1 MSKDED
7 KIKHSKRLLK
17 DENAIKKQ
25 IKKELK
31 KTLSLVSKLK
41 KSKLKNDQDSL
52 NNLYNEVNETM
63 NFVKMMLGKNS
74 EKEVEKDL

>member
-1 MSKDED
+1 METS
-7 KIKHSKRLLK
+7 
-17 DENAIKKQ
+17 KKQ

-31 KTLSLVSKLK
+31 KTLNLVSKLK
-41 KSKLKNDQDSL
+41 KSKLKNDQDTL

-63 NFVKMMLGKNS
+63 NFVKMMLVKNS

>member
-1 MSKDED
+1 METS
-7 KIKHSKRLLK
+7 
-17 DENAIKKQ
+17 KKQ

-41 KSKLKNDQDSL
+41 KSKLKNDQDTL

>member
-1 MSKDED
+1 MET
-7 KIKHSKRLLK
+7 
-17 DENAIKKQ
+17 NKKQ

-31 KTLSLVSKLK
+31 KTLNLVSKLK

-63 NFVKMMLGKNS
+63 NFVKTMLEKNS
-74 EKEVEKDL
+74 TKEVKKDLETV

>member
-1 MSKDED
+1 METS
-7 KIKHSKRLLK
+7 
-17 DENAIKKQ
+17 KKQ

-63 NFVKMMLGKNS
+63 NFVKIMLGKNS

>member
-1 MSKDED
+1 METS
-7 KIKHSKRLLK
+7 
-17 DENAIKKQ
+17 KKQ

-31 KTLSLVSKLK
+31 RTIKLVSKLK

>member
-1 MSKDED
+1 METS
-7 KIKHSKRLLK
+7 
-17 DENAIKKQ
+17 KKQ

-31 KTLSLVSKLK
+31 KTLNLVSKLK

-52 NNLYNEVNETM
+52 NNLYHEVNETM

>member
-1 MSKDED
+1 MET
-7 KIKHSKRLLK
+7 
-17 DENAIKKQ
+17 NKKQ

-63 NFVKMMLGKNS
+63 NFVKIMLGKNI
-74 EKEVEKDL
+74 EKDL

>member
-1 MSKDED
+1 MET
-7 KIKHSKRLLK
+7 
-17 DENAIKKQ
+17 NKKQ

-31 KTLSLVSKLK
+31 KTLNLVSKLK
-41 KSKLKNDQDSL
+41 KSKLKNDQDTL

-74 EKEVEKDL
+74 EKEVQKDLETL

>member
-1 MSKDED
+1 METS
-7 KIKHSKRLLK
+7 
-17 DENAIKKQ
+17 KKQ

-41 KSKLKNDQDSL
+41 KSKLNNDQDSL

-63 NFVKMMLGKNS
+63 NFVKMMLEKNS
-74 EKEVEKDL
+74 EKEVQKDLETL

>member
-1 MSKDED
+1 METS
-7 KIKHSKRLLK
+7 
-17 DENAIKKQ
+17 KKQ

-41 KSKLKNDQDSL
+41 KSKLNNDQDSL

>member
-1 MSKDED
+1 METS
-7 KIKHSKRLLK
+7 
-17 DENAIKKQ
+17 KKQ

-41 KSKLKNDQDSL
+41 KRKLKNDQDSL

>member
-1 MSKDED
+1 METS
-7 KIKHSKRLLK
+7 
-17 DENAIKKQ
+17 KKQ

-31 KTLSLVSKLK
+31 KTLNLVSKLK
-41 KSKLKNDQDSL
+41 KSKLKNDQDTL

-74 EKEVEKDL
+74 EKEVEKDLETL

>member
-1 MSKDED
+1 MET
-7 KIKHSKRLLK
+7 
-17 DENAIKKQ
+17 NKKQ

-31 KTLSLVSKLK
+31 KTLNLVSKLK

-63 NFVKMMLGKNS
+63 NFVKTMLEKNS
-74 EKEVEKDL
+74 TKEVKKDLGTV

>member
-1 MSKDED
+1 METS
-7 KIKHSKRLLK
+7 
-17 DENAIKKQ
+17 KKQ

-41 KSKLKNDQDSL
+41 KSKLKNDQDTL

-74 EKEVEKDL
+74 EKEVQKDLETL

>member
-1 MSKDED
+1 METS
-7 KIKHSKRLLK
+7 
-17 DENAIKKQ
+17 KKQ

-74 EKEVEKDL
+74 EEEVEKDL

>member
-1 MSKDED
+1 MET
-7 KIKHSKRLLK
+7 
-17 DENAIKKQ
+17 NKKQ

>member
-1 MSKDED
+1 METS
-7 KIKHSKRLLK
+7 
-17 DENAIKKQ
+17 KKQ

-74 EKEVEKDL
+74 EKEVQKDLETL

>member
-1 MSKDED
+1 METS
-7 KIKHSKRLLK
+7 
-17 DENAIKKQ
+17 KKQ

-31 KTLSLVSKLK
+31 KTLNLVSKLK

>member
-1 MSKDED
+1 METS
-7 KIKHSKRLLK
+7 
-17 DENAIKKQ
+17 KKQ

-63 NFVKMMLGKNS
+63 NFVKIMLGKNS
-74 EKEVEKDL
+74 EKEIEKDL